1 MSDQASNRPGDLT
14 TFGAG
19 QGKNDSVLRLVTAD
33 GSVVLPEGVEPSDSE
48 LTIISKSKP
57 PDIQPGSPA
66 ASANLHG
73 RMLAHF
79 ELLEPIGSGGMA
91 TVLRARDTQL
101 DRLVALKILPPEAAR
116 DEENIRRFHQEARA
130 AARLDHENVAR
141 VYFCGADQGL
151 HFIAF
156 EFVEGVNLRVYLDQ
170 RGPLPVAEA
179 VRIVLQIATG
189 LEHAAARGVVHRD
202 VKPSNIIISPNG
214 RAKLVDMGL
223 ARSLGPAND
232 GGLTQSGVT
241 LGTFD
246 YISPEQALEPRSAD
260 SRSDIYSLGCT
271 FYHMLTG
278 QAPVPE
284 GTAAKKLH
292 HHQHVAPVDPRA
304 LNPAI
309 PDEIAAMLGRMMA
322 KDPLDRYPRPVHLV
336 QHLLQVARKFGGA
349 DDVPEGALFLDA
361 PIPGTYRQRPLL
373 LFSLGALALA
383 LIVLLLP
390 VTPQPV
396 GSVPGGKTSRTHVEK
411 PPATKDVGAA
421 SPSKLKLSG
430 SGGFAIN
437 NEQDLVQLFA
447 DPGNVTYATLESSLE
462 VPEGGLV
469 FLGDP
474 KRALIIDCKELYE
487 PRTIRFKFA
496 NLGKSE
502 TLDAVAGLTIESGII
517 TFRNIRFELEAQAT
531 PDRVVASLGIKAP
544 STVTFQNCIF
554 AQKDVPQRP
563 FIPDRKNRVPVASL
577 AIDNPEG
584 TKEKRPRVILEQCSF
599 NGGQVAIGINGPAEV
614 LITDGAFRPYGALFH
629 LHGENQLPASLVMQ
643 RCSAFV
649 INGPAFRLD
658 DAASCELM
666 VRNSI
671 FSRPD
676 NAPTEDRD
684 EPDLIRQ
691 TDKTEPAVKYEGWR
705 NCYHNLNALWV
716 RPKQTLP
723 EIRTEMEEFLAL
735 VREAGGTGD
744 HDSVVLTK
752 ETPIWISPTPWK
764 EDSLRNAFKLRP
776 DVKEIRT
783 ADLKKG
789 LGFDIPGKLD
799 ALPPFVAKEDPA
811 SARLNLKANEKLVDP
826 DGSEKSP
833 GVFRTLHKALA
844 FAEPGDVVYIK
855 HGKNTREVAVSPISL
870 IKPGTD
876 VTLKSFPGEAPAIL
890 RLDKSQ
896 DTEEPAFFRMH
907 DGRLALEQFEF
918 ILEPEQANLKS
929 MCVVFMGGNAKASF
943 KNCVVTMRPA
953 DAIKQSRRT
962 ALSVVTL
969 ADPELARKITVPSPR
984 AFPEIQIFNCF
995 LRGEGEVLC
1004 ARASRSLDLE
1014 VTNTAMV
1021 LSGSLL
1027 GVHAGVKE
1035 PFADLEARIR
1045 LDHISAFLA
1054 EPLLTFRVGK
1064 NPRTLVNTRVDYAKN
1079 SLFAGLANKP
1089 LVLIE
1094 TDELGEGSRG
1104 DFLDWKGDHN
1114 VYTPFDPMVM
1124 IRPEDGGQPTE
1135 TWSKSRWDDR
1145 YLEANAKV
1153 LAVPLNLPASVV
1165 RAPWT
1170 ANQDFYAGLSVDLNS
1185 FGAVPY
1191 LDVLPKLTAD

>member
-1 MSDQASNRPGDLT
+1 M
-14 TFGAG
+14 
-19 QGKNDSVLRLVTAD
+19 LRLVTED

-48 LTIISKSKP
+48 HTIISKSKP
-57 PDIQPGSPA
+57 PDIHPGSPP
-66 ASANLHG
+66 ANVSLHG
-73 RMLAHF
+73 RTLAHF
-79 ELLEPIGSGGMA
+79 ELLEPIGAGGMA
-91 TVLRARDTQL
+91 TVLRARDVQL
-101 DRLVALKILPPEAAR
+101 DRLVALKILPPETAR
-116 DEENIRRFHQEARA
+116 DEESIRRFHQEARA
-130 AARLDHENVAR
+130 AARLDHENIAR
-141 VYFCGADQGL
+141 VYYCGADQGL

-156 EFVEGVNLRVYLDQ
+156 EFVEGVNLRVYIDQ
-170 RGPLPVAEA
+170 HGPLPVAEA

-189 LEHAAARGVVHRD
+189 LEHAASRGVVHRD

-223 ARSLGPAND
+223 ARSLGPAHD

-246 YISPEQALEPRSAD
+246 YISPEQALEPRAAD

-292 HHQHVAPVDPRA
+292 HHQHVAPVDPRV

-309 PDEIAAMLGRMMA
+309 PDEVAAVLGRMMA

-336 QHLLQVARKFGGA
+336 QHLLQVARKFGAA

-361 PIPGTYRQRPLL
+361 PIPGSYRQHPLL
-373 LFSLGALALA
+373 LFSLGGLALA
-383 LIVLLLP
+383 LILLLLP
-390 VTPQPV
+390 VAPTPV
-396 GSVPGGKTSRTHVEK
+396 GSVPGGKTSRTHVDK
-411 PPATKDVGAA
+411 PPAAKDAGSASATKI
-421 SPSKLKLSG
+421 KLPGSG
-430 SGGFAIN
+430 SFAIN
-437 NEQDLVQLFA
+437 NEQDLAQLFA

-474 KRALIIDCKELYE
+474 KRALVIDCKEIYE

-496 NLGKSE
+496 NLGKSD

-517 TFRNIRFELEAQAT
+517 TFRNIRFELEAHAT
-531 PDRVVASLGIKAP
+531 PDRVVASLGIKAA

-554 AQKDVPQRP
+554 TQKDVPQRP
-563 FIPDRKNRVPVASL
+563 FIPDRKNRVPLASV

-584 TKEKRPRVILEQCSF
+584 IKEKRPRVIFEQCSF
-599 NGGQVAIGINGPAEV
+599 GGGQVAVGINGPAEV
-614 LITDGAFRPYGALFH
+614 LTTDCAFRPYGALFH
-629 LHGENQLPASLVMQ
+629 LHGENQTPASLFLQ

-658 DAASCELM
+658 DAATCELQ
-666 VRNSI
+666 VKNSI

-684 EPDLIRQ
+684 EPDFIRQ

-716 RPKQTLP
+716 RPKQALP
-723 EIRTEMEEFLAL
+723 EIRTEMDEFLAL
-735 VREAGGTGD
+735 VREAGGSGD
-744 HDSVVLTK
+744 FDSVVLAK
-752 ETPIWISPTPWK
+752 ETSIWVSPTPWK
-764 EDSLRNAFKLRP
+764 EDSLREAFKLRS
-776 DVKEIRT
+776 DVKEVRS

-799 ALPPFVAKEDPA
+799 LLPPFVSKEEPA
-811 SARLNLKANEKLVDP
+811 VSKLNLKANEKLVDP
-826 DGSEKSP
+826 DGNEKSP
-833 GVFRTLHKALA
+833 GIFKTLQKALV
-844 FAEPGDVVYIK
+844 FAEPGDVVYIR
-855 HGKNTREVAVSPISL
+855 HGKSTREVAVTPFSL
-870 IKPGTD
+870 SKPGTD
-876 VTLKSFPGEAPAIL
+876 VTLKPFPGEASPIL

-896 DTEEPAFFRMH
+896 DAEEPAFFRLH
-907 DGRLALEQFEF
+907 DGKLTLEQFEI

-929 MCVVFMGGNAKASF
+929 MTVVFMGGNAKACF
-943 KNCVVTMRPA
+943 KNCIVTMRPA
-953 DAIKQSRRT
+953 DASSRRA
-962 ALSVVTL
+962 ALSLVTL
-969 ADPELARKITVPSPR
+969 ADPELAMKMAVASLR
-984 AFPEIQIFNCF
+984 ALPEIQIFNCF

-1014 VTNTAMV
+1014 VNNTVMV
-1021 LSGSLL
+1021 LTGSLL

-1035 PFADLEARIR
+1035 PFADADARIR
-1045 LDHISAFLA
+1045 LDHVSAFLA
-1054 EPLLTFRVGK
+1054 EPLLTFRAGK
-1064 NPRTLVNTRVDYAKN
+1064 SPRTFVNTRIDFAKN
-1079 SLFAGLANKP
+1079 SLFLGLANKP

-1094 TDELGEGSRG
+1094 TDEMGEGSRG
-1104 DFLDWKGDHN
+1104 DFLDWRGDHN
-1114 VYTPFDPMVM
+1114 AYTPFDPMVT
-1124 IRPEDGGQPTE
+1124 IRSEDEGAPTE
-1135 TWSKSRWDDR
+1135 TWSKSRWDER

-1153 LAVPLNLPASVV
+1153 LATPLNIPASVV

-1170 ANQDFYAGLSVDLNS
+1170 ANQDFYSGLGADLSS
-1185 FGAVPY
+1185 FGALLY
-1191 LDVLPKLTAD
+1191 LDALPKLTAD